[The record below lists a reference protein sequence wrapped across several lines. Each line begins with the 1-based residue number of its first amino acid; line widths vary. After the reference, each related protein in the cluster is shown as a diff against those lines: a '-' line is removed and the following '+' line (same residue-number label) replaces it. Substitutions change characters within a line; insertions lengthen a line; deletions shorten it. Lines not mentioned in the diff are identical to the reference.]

1 MMKKVSMLL
10 TAVVLALALTSCGGE
25 KPKKVAE
32 MAVQA
37 ELAQDYEK
45 LYSMLSTEDRDAVTL
60 ENFLSFYAL
69 PKRIAET
76 IEMIPEV
83 KEVYK
88 PKSFSESVVGG
99 EEATVMYVM
108 VVPDL
113 DKIGSFS
120 LEDAQLLLDIKGNSL
135 KDMPEE
141 LQQKMIDNVKKNGVA
156 TKEVQRT
163 MRLKREGDEWKVFMN
178 LAKQIE
184 SRRIATIYDIEQ
196 E

>member
-1 MMKKVSMLL
+1 MLL